1 MKVVPANILKCM
13 GYKDRKSLGKAG
25 LTPDECAEIAVAK
38 SEMELQGQ
46 LYSLLYRRGHRP
58 RMQPTRKRS
67 QIAPGMPDI
76 AFEIHGL
83 SVHWE
88 VKLPGK
94 NPTPQQ
100 YKCHRELAAAPNGAI
115 VRVIRSY
122 REGLDHLA
130 ELEDSTLTVT
140 ATLAQQLA
148 AARELFSKIRDP
160 FCRMTRGQVCEEINQ
175 VLADTDGKKTLA
187 ISGRTCK

>member
-25 LTPDECAEIAVAK
+25 LTPDECAEIAGAK

-100 YKCHRELAAAPNGAI
+100 YKCHRELEAAPNGAI

-130 ELEDSTLTVT
+130 EMSSV
-140 ATLAQQLA
+140 
-148 AARELFSKIRDP
+148 
-160 FCRMTRGQVCEEINQ
+160 N
-175 VLADTDGKKTLA
+175 KTLA
-187 ISGRTCK
+187 ISG